1 MRQNLKQM
9 YKELFRT
16 LGIIYKTD
24 YESER
29 QVRRAIEELKS
40 EGIVFIKSD
49 LGTGV
54 YVLKEHASE
63 SEISKYEHAEDS
75 RFKNH
80 YFHTVVPMKH
90 ISKDLVGQKMHGRL
104 EGTMNEIYKIS

>member
-1 MRQNLKQM
+1 MRNLKEE
-9 YKELFRT
+9 YKAIFRT

-29 QVRRAIEELKS
+29 QVRRAIKELVK

-49 LGTGV
+49 IGTGV
-54 YVLKEHASE
+54 YVRKEHASE
-63 SEISKYEHAEDS
+63 KEIKRYQHSEDS
-75 RFKNH
+75 RFKHH
-80 YFHTVVPMKH
+80 YFDTKLPIDH
-90 ISKDLVGQKMHGRL
+90 ISQDLIGQKNHGRL

>member
-1 MRQNLKQM
+1 MSKVQA

-29 QVRRAIEELKS
+29 QVRKAIELLKA

-49 LGTGV
+49 IGTGV
-54 YVLKEHASE
+54 YVRKEHASE
-63 SEISKYEHAEDS
+63 KEIKQYDHAENS

-80 YFHTVVPMKH
+80 YFHTKLPAQH
-90 ISKDLVGQKMHGRL
+90 IAEDLVGQKIHGRL
-104 EGTMNEIYKIS
+104 EGTMNEIYKI

>member
-1 MRQNLKQM
+1 MSKIKQ

-29 QVRRAIEELKS
+29 TVRRAIEELKS
-40 EGIVFIKSD
+40 EGIVFIPSD
-49 LGTGV
+49 IGAGV
-54 YVLKEHASE
+54 YVRKEHASE
-63 SEISKYEHAEDS
+63 KEIKQYDHSENS

-80 YFHTVVPMKH
+80 YFHTKLPAQR
-90 ISKDLVGQKMHGRL
+90 IAQDLVGQKNMGRL
-104 EGTMNEIYKIS
+104 EGTMNEIYKLS